1 MRPFLFTIGT
11 MKVPS
16 FFFFIMIATLACT
29 FYLYLNARKR
39 GIQPEAMLDIGII
52 GMLAGV
58 IGARIFHILV
68 EAPDYYWEKPM
79 RVFEFWRGGFVSWG
93 GFLAI
98 LFSLTAYFKIRKL
111 PTLVYFDYFATGA
124 AIIKFFV
131 RVACVLTGCCYGKPT
146 DVPWAITYT
155 NPDST
160 AYYYYPNIALHP
172 SQVYS
177 MVHAILLFFFVHWY
191 YNRTHPRVSGGRS
204 PSEAND
210 EARCKTDVGRGAR
223 AVSRPGQTI
232 CVLAMGWSL
241 PRAFIETFR
250 GDADRGVYFGGL
262 LSTGQITGGLIF
274 LTALAIFLY
283 LRKRKTFQ
291 PA

>member
-58 IGARIFHILV
+58 LGARIFHILV

-93 GFLAI
+93 GFIAI
-98 LFSLTAYFKIRKL
+98 LFSLTAYFRIRKL
-111 PTLVYFDYFATGA
+111 PALVYFDYFATGA

-155 NPDST
+155 NPDAT
-160 AYYYYPNIALHP
+160 AYYYYPNTPLHP
-172 SQVYS
+172 SQAYS
-177 MVHAILLFFFVHWY
+177 MIHATLLFFFVNWY
-191 YNRTHPRVSGGRS
+191 YRRSHELKGG
-204 PSEAND
+204 
-210 EARCKTDVGRGAR
+210 K
-223 AVSRPGQTI
+223 AVSRPGHRDGESI
-232 CVLAMGWSL
+232 CVLAMGWAL
-241 PRAFIETFR
+241 PRAFIEMFR
-250 GDADRGVYFGGL
+250 GDADRGLYFGGL

-274 LTALAIFLY
+274 LAALAIFLY
-283 LRKRKTFQ
+283 LRKKKPSQ